1 MRTKDQGV
9 KRDLSDTT
17 MASPSYLSVPRTS
30 YDAWREFFA
39 TRDTSVL
46 LRQCSTAEV
55 FDKYICIHFSRALKD
70 ELSARHTK
78 LRKKTRKSPPP
89 ARPKQESEL
98 VWV

>member
-1 MRTKDQGV
+1 
-9 KRDLSDTT
+9 
-17 MASPSYLSVPRTS
+17 MASPSSLSVPRAT

-39 TRDTSVL
+39 TRDTNVL

-70 ELSARHTK
+70 EIRARHTK
-78 LRKKTRKSPPP
+78 LRKESRKSPPR